1 MSSDDEQSEHLETTE
16 DCQID
21 AQTQGAHFQGFD
33 NNTFLQYSV
42 LDSELNNEAELVV
55 LDRLNATEQLIN
67 RATDDSGDTYRD
79 LETVSDR
86 LRVLGPLQDIDTE
99 FEIAQ
104 FRTNLTLSP
113 EHRTST
119 RRNSL
124 VNQRVS
130 FFENMSTTPGS
141 SSFTITT
148 TTSMATTATTTAPLS
163 TTTAVT
169 SALGLIPSVMPPAAV
184 LAAAPV
190 DIQWLEYRLEFASD
204 NLRDRT
210 PDILHPGLPVHFGHF
225 DT

>member
-1 MSSDDEQSEHLETTE
+1 MS
-16 DCQID
+16 IK
-21 AQTQGAHFQGFD
+21 
-33 NNTFLQYSV
+33 NNKI

-55 LDRLNATEQLIN
+55 LDRLNATEQLFN
-67 RATDDSGDTYRD
+67 RAIDDSGDTYRD

-130 FFENMSTTPGS
+130 FFEKK
-141 SSFTITT
+141 
-148 TTSMATTATTTAPLS
+148 
-163 TTTAVT
+163 
-169 SALGLIPSVMPPAAV
+169 
-184 LAAAPV
+184 
-190 DIQWLEYRLEFASD
+190 
-204 NLRDRT
+204 
-210 PDILHPGLPVHFGHF
+210 VHYIELVIFHSHHHR
-225 DT
+225 